1 MRTALYMRVS
11 TEEQAKEG
19 YSLPSQKRKLMS
31 YCDAHDWPIVAIYT
45 DEGISAKNIDDRP
58 QAKQL
63 LEDAKNGLF
72 ENILILK
79 VDRLARNTRNLLE
92 IVDLLKKH
100 KVHLNAVE
108 ETIDY
113 ETPTGKMML
122 TILGSFAELERST
135 ITARTNAGKEQ
146 KRLSGYKVAGGFI
159 PYGYEFKEGQF
170 VAIPDQAE
178 IIQKIYKMYLDG
190 MTGNEICIKL
200 QSDHI
205 PSPKNGKTWE
215 RSTLMRILKNETY
228 IGYIRGIPAK
238 NIDPILSEESFFM
251 VQNLIN
257 SRSSTKARKYAKDD
271 FLFADVA
278 YCGVCGRKLVCK
290 QEAKP
295 RCRKYYMCYYN
306 SSKHLHSGDEG
317 AHSARM
323 ENSTL
328 EELFLDY
335 FNNFKLDLANTEI
348 KADEERL
355 KQLDRIINSLENKKS
370 TLQKR
375 KSRSLEKYMDGL
387 IDDSE
392 YAEISSLTSKSIT
405 DLESEIQTYQDEKDQ
420 ISSGPN
426 NKDFAK
432 HILEARNTLADFWEL
447 MDTHQK
453 RLFITSTIK
462 KIQIVRGRITLIE
475 FR

>member
-19 YSLPSQKRKLMS
+19 YSLPSQKRKLMG
-31 YCDAHDWPIVAIYT
+31 YCEAHDWPVAAIYT
-45 DEGISAKNIDDRP
+45 DEGVSAKNIDDRP

-92 IVDLLKKH
+92 IIDLLKKH

-159 PYGYEFKEGQF
+159 PYGYEFKNEMYIT
-170 VAIPDQAE
+170 IPEQSE
-178 IIQKIYKMYLDG
+178 VIQRIYKMYING
-190 MTGNEICIKL
+190 KSGNQICIDL
-200 QSDHI
+200 QSENI
-205 PSPKNGKTWE
+205 ASPKNGKTWE

-228 IGYIRGIPAK
+228 IGRIRGVPAK
-238 NIDPILSEESFFM
+238 NIEPILSEDDFYL
-251 VQNLIN
+251 VQTLIN
-257 SRSSTKARKYAKDD
+257 ARSSTKARKYAKDE
-271 FLFADVA
+271 FIFADVV
-278 YCGVCGRKLVCK
+278 YCGICGRKLVCK

-295 RCRKYYMCYYN
+295 RSRMYYMCYYN
-306 SSKHLHSGDEG
+306 SSRHLHSGDEG

-323 ENSTL
+323 ENSVL
-328 EELFLDY
+328 EGLFLDY
-335 FNNFKLDLANTEI
+335 FNNFKLDLASAEI
-348 KADEERL
+348 KADEERI
-355 KQLDRIINSLENKKS
+355 KQIDRILNSLESKKA

-375 KSRSLEKYMDGL
+375 KSRSLEKYMDGV
-387 IDDSE
+387 ISDEE
-392 YAEISSLTSKSIT
+392 YSDISTSTSKSII
-405 DLESEIQTYQDEKDQ
+405 DIEKDIQSYQNEKDQ
-420 ISSGPN
+420 LLESPN
-426 NKDFAK
+426 SKAFTK
-432 HILEARNTLADFWEL
+432 HVLEARNTLADFWEL
-447 MDTHQK
+447 MDAHQK

-462 KIQIVRGRITLIE
+462 KIQIVKGRIITIE
-475 FR
+475 FN